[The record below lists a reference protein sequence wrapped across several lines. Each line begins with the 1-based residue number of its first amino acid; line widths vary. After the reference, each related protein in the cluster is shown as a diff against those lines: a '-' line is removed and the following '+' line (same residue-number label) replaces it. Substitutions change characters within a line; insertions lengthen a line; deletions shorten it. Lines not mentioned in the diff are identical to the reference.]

1 MDDPEIRK
9 LFYKVKTFL
18 KTEGETE
25 IALGIN
31 FNFGDS
37 DVSVPSS
44 FDINTFGTAATYN
57 TVGSNYDAEDIY
69 DGDFVP
75 TKSTAI
81 SGSGDSISITY
92 VTNNTKPSHTI
103 QAVTVTYGL
112 GDRR

>member
-44 FDINTFGTAATYN
+44 FAINTFGTAATYN